1 MCHFPPATCR
11 ILHIVTCIWKC
22 YVGRFMNETFTIA
35 QHRLSAAGHLDYY
48 WATTIPTRHTR
59 TTQPPPTTFA
69 RPQDTCATPVPH
81 LNFEYEFWHLII
93 SSWPVVRVCGRLATA
108 IGGKNFIRRSG
119 KNTFAL
125 LRNLKLSAVF

>member
-1 MCHFPPATCR
+1 
-11 ILHIVTCIWKC
+11 
-22 YVGRFMNETFTIA
+22 MNETFTIA

-81 LNFEYEFWHLII
+81 LNFEYEF
-93 SSWPVVRVCGRLATA
+93 
-108 IGGKNFIRRSG
+108 
-119 KNTFAL
+119 
-125 LRNLKLSAVF
+125 